1 MQGIECRSNLK
12 NKMINIKIDGQEL
25 EAKEG
30 QTILEVARE
39 KGIDIPTLCYHE
51 NLASYGACR
60 LCSVE
65 IFTGT
70 RSRIVASCLYPVEEG
85 LEVETNS
92 PRVINNRK
100 MLMDLLLARC
110 AQNEVIKKLAS
121 EIGIEQASFK
131 PEYSEN
137 NDCILCGLCVRTC
150 EQIVEVSAISQV
162 SRGVKREVATPFF
175 ERSQV
180 CIGCG
185 SCAYICPTGAIKMED
200 NEDMRVIHSSNWKW
214 KTEFKLKKCDVC
226 GNYWAPEAQLE
237 YITKKLNLPPDFF
250 DICPNCR

>member
-65 IFTGT
+65 IFTGA

-121 EIGIEQASFK
+121 EMGIEQASFK
-131 PEYSEN
+131 PAYLED

-150 EQIVEVSAISQV
+150 EQIVGVSAISLV
-162 SRGVKREVATPFF
+162 NRGVTKEVATPFF
-175 ERSQV
+175 EPSAA

-200 NEDMRVIHSSNWKW
+200 KEDMRVIHGSNWG
-214 KTEFKLKKCDVC
+214 TEFKLKKCEVC

-237 YITKKLNLPPDFF
+237 YIAKKVALPPAFF